1 MPHLPTAKPQDLGI
15 DADRLEIAHRLLDAW
30 TRGDNP
36 PLPGAAII
44 VGRRG
49 KVVEPRY
56 FGKQGPEADAPAIRR
71 DGLFLMASI
80 TKPMTY
86 LAGLMLVERGLV
98 NLGDRV
104 TKYFPDFA
112 AHHKEETR
120 VIHLFTH
127 TSGLPDMVPSNLELR
142 KQHAPLEKFI
152 DAAIRDTVPLF
163 PPGTSFSYQSM
174 GTLMVAALVQKLS
187 GVSIH
192 EFLQREVFGPLGM
205 KSTALGSRTIDH
217 ERIVRLKAS
226 EEQETDWG
234 WNSRYWQELGVP
246 WGGLF
251 STPEDMAII
260 CDLMLRGGE
269 HGGIRLLAPATARLM
284 STNRLD
290 DLPDVPEPL
299 RRTKSWGLGW
309 QMNHPFA
316 DDSLCDLLTR
326 GAYGHLGAT
335 GTLMWIDPHLEGFF
349 VLCTTAPRD
358 LHPWRLVA
366 VSNAAAGAFVP

>member
-1 MPHLPTAKPQDLGI
+1 MPHLPKARPQEIGI
-15 DADRLEIAHRLLDAW
+15 DANRLEIAHKLLDSW
-30 TRGDNP
+30 TSGDSP
-36 PLPGAAII
+36 PLPAAAMI
-44 VGRRG
+44 VGRGG
-49 KVVEPRY
+49 KIVEPRY
-56 FGKQGPEADAPAIRR
+56 FGKQGPEADAPPLRR

-98 NLGDRV
+98 NLGDLV
-104 TKYFPDFA
+104 TKHFPDFA

-120 VIHLFTH
+120 VMHLFTH
-127 TSGLPDMVPSNLELR
+127 TSGLPDMLPNNRGLR
-142 KQHAPLEKFI
+142 RQQAPLEKFVEG
-152 DAAIRDTVPLF
+152 AIRDTMPLF

-174 GTLMVAALVQKLS
+174 GTLMVAALVQNLS
-187 GVSIH
+187 GLTIH
-192 EFLQREVFGPLGM
+192 EFLRKEVFEPLGM
-205 KSTALGSRTIDH
+205 KSTALGSRTLDR
-217 ERIVRLKAS
+217 ERIARLKPS
-226 EEQETDWG
+226 DEQEVDWG

-246 WGGLF
+246 WGGMF
-251 STPEDMAII
+251 STPEDMAIV

-269 HGGIRLLAPATARLM
+269 HAGIRLLAPATARLM

-299 RRTKSWGLGW
+299 RRTKAWGLGW
-309 QMNHPFA
+309 QMNHPSA

-326 GAYGHLGAT
+326 DAYGHLGAT
-335 GTLMWIDPHLEGFF
+335 GTLLWIDPHLEGFF

-366 VSNAAAGAFVP
+366 LSNAAAAAFV